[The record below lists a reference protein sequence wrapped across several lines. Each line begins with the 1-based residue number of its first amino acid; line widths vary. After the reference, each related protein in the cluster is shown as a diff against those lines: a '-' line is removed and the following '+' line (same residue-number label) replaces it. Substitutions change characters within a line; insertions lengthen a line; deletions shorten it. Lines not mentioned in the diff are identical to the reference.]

1 MIRHVVMWKLL
12 DPASAPRFKQWLDTC
27 VGLVPGMIEFEVG
40 IRSPGLDA
48 NVDVL
53 LVSSFVDAAA
63 LNAYQNHPH
72 HKAVSSQLGLLRES
86 RSVLDHESLA
96 PRAVTPG
103 HMKEKP

>member
-1 MIRHVVMWKLL
+1 MIRH
-12 DPASAPRFKQWLDTC
+12 D
-27 VGLVPGMIEFEVG
+27 
-40 IRSPGLDA
+40 
-48 NVDVL
+48 
-53 LVSSFVDAAA
+53 
-63 LNAYQNHPH
+63 QNHPH